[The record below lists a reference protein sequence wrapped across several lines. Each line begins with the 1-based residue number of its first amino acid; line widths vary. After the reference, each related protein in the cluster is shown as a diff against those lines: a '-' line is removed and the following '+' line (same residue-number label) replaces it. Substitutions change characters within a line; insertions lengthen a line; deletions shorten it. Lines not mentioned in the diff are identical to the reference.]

1 MARTRVAGAARRTT
15 LALLTAGTLVLIG
28 CGGNGK
34 AAQDE
39 KGSKDVLEGTTQ
51 QDKVNVVVEAL
62 VPRSFSSRL
71 LLVGEVLAE
80 NDAILSSQ
88 VSGTLR
94 RVVADRGARVQ
105 AGDTLL
111 VLDSR
116 RYQAAF
122 DAAQAQAG
130 NARLDF
136 ENADRLFKAGQ
147 SVSESDW
154 KKAQNG
160 LRMAEA
166 GLANARIDL
175 ENCFLTAPK
184 AGIVAERLVDVGELV
199 NPGSPLLQ
207 VVQGELKVR
216 CGVPENQVARAEKG
230 AAATVRVSEAGIE
243 SPARI
248 QWVGAVLEA
257 RSRTLPVELKLEKSA
272 ALRPGMACTVEIR
285 RGRDAASLV
294 VPVTVVQRQGDQDV
308 VFVEEGGLAVVRVLS
323 LGERDGDQVE
333 VLGGLKAGERL
344 IVSGYRG
351 LVPGQALAV
360 VDSPAAVQMSEQAK
374 R

>member
-1 MARTRVAGAARRTT
+1 MAWMRVAGGARRTT

-51 QDKVNVVVEAL
+51 QDKINVVVEVLA
-62 VPRSFSSRL
+62 PRAFSSRL
-71 LLVGEVLAE
+71 LLVGEVQAE
-80 NDAILSSQ
+80 NDAVLSSQ

-94 RVVADRGARVQ
+94 RVVADRGARVR

-130 NARLDF
+130 NAQLDF
-136 ENADRLFKAGQ
+136 ENADRLYRAGQ
-147 SVSESDW
+147 SISESDW

-160 LRMAEA
+160 LKMAEA

-184 AGIVAERLVDVGELV
+184 AGIIAERLVDVGELV

-207 VVQGELKVR
+207 VVQGDLKVR
-216 CGVPENQVARAEKG
+216 CGVPENQVARAAKG

-243 SPARI
+243 VPARI
-248 QWVGAVLEA
+248 QWVGAVLDA

-308 VFVEEGGLAVVRVLS
+308 VFVEEGGNAAMRVLS

-360 VDSPAAVQMSEQAK
+360 VDAPAAVQVTEQAK
-374 R
+374 H